1 MRAGPQGHGAKVIG
15 GSVSFRN
22 LTAIA
27 LMGSLLAG
35 CANISLKQM
44 APDEAPVVMG
54 PAVRANRTP
63 LENAFVCYGNLLR
76 EKRAPRLAI
85 AVGDVKD
92 YTGKYNE
99 SEGSA
104 ITQGGALMVYSA
116 LGKLGDAVLVQER
129 FDTRIAELELAYIDR
144 RQLGDGR
151 QHQLGRNQP
160 PVPWVPYFGGTILRS
175 NYYIVGGITELN
187 YNIQSGGAEFQIN
200 NMGPKARVFTM
211 NVGIDLRII
220 DTQTL
225 VVKKTASLQK
235 QITGFEVGFNV
246 FRFFNTNLFDINIGN
261 KSQEPVQLGVRIVLE
276 QATLE
281 LLSSVTGVDDDD
293 CVKRALANGSY
304 QPEASQSAAAA
315 PAAAPAVSSGEPV
328 VHAAVQSEN
337 VGAVAGAPKVQVPF
351 DFNSV
356 VIGGQAT
363 SAIGEIVAAAAK
375 GNAVN
380 IEILGRDSE
389 AWAPQKRDEIVR
401 QRIGA
406 VSEAL
411 AARGVNPGR
420 LRVTWMPAISDTGMR
435 RDGAGYQIFAT
446 MIVSKSS

>member
-1 MRAGPQGHGAKVIG
+1 MILK
-15 GSVSFRN
+15 S
-22 LTAIA
+22 LTAVA
-27 LMGSLLAG
+27 LAAGLLAG

-63 LENAFVCYGNLLR
+63 LENAFVCYGNALK

-116 LGKLGDAVLVQER
+116 LGKLGDSVMVQER

-151 QHQLGRNQP
+151 QHQLNRAQP

-200 NMGPKARVFTM
+200 NVGPKARVFTM

-246 FRFFNTNLFDINIGN
+246 FRFFNTNLFDVNIGN
-261 KSQEPVQLGVRIVLE
+261 KSQEPVQLGVRMALE

-281 LLSSVTGVDDDD
+281 VLSAVTGVDDDE

-304 QPEASQSAAAA
+304 KPEPSKAEAAPAPASAAAGPA
-315 PAAAPAVSSGEPV
+315 PIAAEPV
-328 VHAAVQSEN
+328 VHSGAPSEN
-337 VGAVAGAPKVQVPF
+337 GGPAPGAVTVQVPF
-351 DFNSV
+351 EFNAATV
-356 VIGGQAT
+356 GGQAT
-363 SAIGEIVAAAAK
+363 AAINEIVASAAK
-375 GNAVN
+375 GQPVN
-380 IEILGRDSE
+380 IQVLGRDSE
-389 AWAPQKRDEIVR
+389 TWAPQKRDEIVR
-401 QRIGA
+401 QRIKA
-406 VSEAL
+406 VSDAL
-411 AARGVNPGR
+411 VARGINASR
-420 LRVTWMPAISDTGMR
+420 IRVTWMPASTDTGMR

-446 MIVSKSS
+446 MVVAKAS

>member
-1 MRAGPQGHGAKVIG
+1 MRKFA
-15 GSVSFRN
+15 
-22 LTAIA
+22 AIA
-27 LMGSLLAG
+27 LAGSLLAG
-35 CANISLKQM
+35 CADITLKQM
-44 APDEAPVVMG
+44 APDEAPVVVG
-54 PAVRANRTP
+54 PAARLNRTP
-63 LENAFVCYGNLLR
+63 LENAFVCYGNTLKDR
-76 EKRAPRLAI
+76 RAPRLAI

-116 LGKLGDAVLVQER
+116 LGKLGDSVLVQER

-160 PVPWVPYFGGTILRS
+160 AVPWVPYFGGSILRS

-220 DTQTL
+220 DTQSL

-235 QITGFEVGFNV
+235 QITGFEVGFNT

-261 KSQEPVQLGVRIVLE
+261 KSQEPIQLGVRIVLE

-281 LLSSVTGVDDDD
+281 LLSAVTGVDDDE
-293 CVKRALANGSY
+293 CVARALANGSY
-304 QPEASQSAAAA
+304 QPEPTKAEAA
-315 PAAAPAVSSGEPV
+315 PVAPPAAGTGTPV
-328 VHAAVQSEN
+328 VHAAAQSEN
-337 VGAVAGAPKVQVPF
+337 AGALGGAPTVQVPF
-351 DFNSV
+351 EFNSTA
-356 VIGGQAT
+356 IGGQAT
-363 SAIGEIVAAAAK
+363 PAIGEIVAGASK
-375 GNAVN
+375 GGAVN
-380 IEILGRDSE
+380 IQILGRDSE
-389 AWAPQKRDEIVR
+389 TWAPQKREEIVGA
-401 QRIGA
+401 RIAA
-406 VSEAL
+406 VNQAL
-411 AARGVNPGR
+411 VARGINANRIR
-420 LRVTWMPAISDTGMR
+420 LVWKPAISDTGMR
-435 RDGAGYQIFAT
+435 RDGAGYQIFAI
-446 MIVSKSS
+446 MSIAASS

>member
-1 MRAGPQGHGAKVIG
+1 MI
-15 GSVSFRN
+15 FRN

-35 CANISLKQM
+35 CASINLQQM

-63 LENAFVCYGNLLR
+63 LENAFVCYGNALKDR
-76 EKRAPRLAI
+76 RAPRLAI

-116 LGKLGDAVLVQER
+116 LGKLGDSVLVQER

-151 QHQLGRNQP
+151 QHQLGANQP

-220 DTQTL
+220 DTQSL
-225 VVKKTASLQK
+225 VVRKSASLQK
-235 QITGFEVGFNV
+235 QITGFEVGFNT

-281 LLSSVTGVDDDD
+281 LLAAVTGVDDKD
-293 CVKRALANGSY
+293 CVARALANGSY
-304 QPEASQSAAAA
+304 QPEPTQTAAA
-315 PAAAPAVSSGEPV
+315 PVAAPPVGSGAPV
-328 VHAAVQSEN
+328 VHAAAQSEN
-337 VGAVAGAPKVQVPF
+337 AGAIAGAPKVQVPF
-351 DFNSV
+351 EFNSV
-356 VIGGQAT
+356 VISGLAT
-363 SAIGEIVAAAAK
+363 PAIGQIVAAAAQ
-375 GNAVN
+375 GNPVN

-401 QRIGA
+401 QRIAA
-406 VSEAL
+406 VSDAL
-411 AARGVNPGR
+411 AARGVSGSR
-420 LRVTWMPAISDTGMR
+420 IRVTWMPAISDTGMR
-435 RDGAGYQIFAT
+435 RDGPGYQIFAT
-446 MIVSKSS
+446 MVVAKAS